1 MPATGLHGILHY
13 LIAKISKKTENIKR
27 TLSNDFFYGFIVRG
41 FLPDYDPFISLLI
54 WLALGDLST
63 EKLAEI
69 HETFHRTAT
78 HSIFFVITL
87 IILGLILGLRS
98 TKAKSITLGIST
110 GVMLH
115 ILLDLPYMVD
125 VAIFWPLIPQ
135 KIGLFWDLPPLINRV
150 RQALFKLWYAIF
162 FSMIYYTSKTEDN
175 KRIKIS
181 TLVFT
186 VFFIAII
193 AMITKPAT
201 FDIIHAITEL
211 ISLVI

>member
-1 MPATGLHGILHY
+1 MSATGLHGILHY

-115 ILLDLPYMVD
+115 ILLDLPYMVG

-135 KIGLFWDLPPLINRV
+135 KIGLILGSTATNKPNKTNSFQIMVCNFLQHDILHIK
-150 RQALFKLWYAIF
+150 KLKI
-162 FSMIYYTSKTEDN
+162 
-175 KRIKIS
+175 IK
-181 TLVFT
+181 
-186 VFFIAII
+186 
-193 AMITKPAT
+193 
-201 FDIIHAITEL
+201 E
-211 ISLVI
+211 